1 MDSLETRIGY
11 KFNNS
16 LLLAE
21 ALTHPSLAYESK
33 RPHFDNQRLEYLGDA
48 VIQLILT
55 NELYQRFPKF
65 AEGRLTKLRSRLVSR
80 DGLCEYAYLIS
91 LGDYL
96 LLGKGEAASGGRE
109 RPSNLADAIEA
120 LAGAVY
126 LDGGYAAATE
136 FIMNNFISF
145 IDEIA
150 NQPDDSNPKGK
161 LQEHLQ
167 SITQSSP
174 SYSIISQ
181 EGPDHEKSF
190 VSQVSWE
197 GILLGEGDGK
207 SKKEA
212 EIKAASDALELKKW
226 LTEKEALKDCE

>member
-11 KFNNS
+11 KFSNS

-21 ALTHPSLAYESK
+21 ALTHPSLAYETK

-55 NELYQRFPKF
+55 HELYLRFPKF

-80 DGLCEYAYLIS
+80 DALREYALLID
-91 LGDYL
+91 LGGYL
-96 LLGKGEAASGGRE
+96 LLGKGEAASGGQK
-109 RPSNLADAIEA
+109 RPSNLADAVEA

-126 LDGGYAAATE
+126 LDGGYEKAKD
-136 FIMNNFISF
+136 FIMNNFASF

-197 GILLGEGDGK
+197 GILLGEGAGK

-212 EIKAASDALELKKW
+212 EINAAGNALESRKW
-226 LTEKEALKDCE
+226 KAKETPQ

>member
-1 MDSLETRIGY
+1 MEFLEARIGY
-11 KFNNS
+11 KFSNS

-55 NELYQRFPKF
+55 HELYLRFPKF

-80 DGLCEYAYLIS
+80 DALCEYAHLIG
-91 LGDYL
+91 LGEYL
-96 LLGKGEAASGGRE
+96 LLGKGEAASGGKE
-109 RPSNLADAIEA
+109 RPSNLADAVEA

-126 LDGGYAAATE
+126 LDGGYE
-136 FIMNNFISF
+136 ESKNFIMNNFASF
-145 IDEIA
+145 IDEVA
-150 NQPDDSNPKGK
+150 NQPDDSNPKGM

-174 SYSIISQ
+174 SYSIVSQ

-197 GILLGEGDGK
+197 GKLLGEGVGK

-212 EIKAASDALELKKW
+212 EINAAGNALELQRW
-226 LTEKEALKDCE
+226 ITDESP

>member
-55 NELYQRFPKF
+55 HELYQRFPKF

-80 DGLCEYAYLIS
+80 DALCECAHLIK
-91 LGDYL
+91 LGEFL

-126 LDGGYAAATE
+126 LDGGYDE
-136 FIMNNFISF
+136 SKNFIMKNFSSF

-197 GILLGEGDGK
+197 GMLLGKGDGK

-212 EIKAASDALELKKW
+212 EINAASDALELKKW
-226 LTEKEALKDCE
+226 LAKEEG

>member
-1 MDSLETRIGY
+1 MFST
-11 KFNNS
+11 
-16 LLLAE
+16 
-21 ALTHPSLAYESK
+21 
-33 RPHFDNQRLEYLGDA
+33 
-48 VIQLILT
+48 
-55 NELYQRFPKF
+55 
-65 AEGRLTKLRSRLVSR
+65 
-80 DGLCEYAYLIS
+80 
-91 LGDYL
+91 
-96 LLGKGEAASGGRE
+96 
-109 RPSNLADAIEA
+109 
-120 LAGAVY
+120 
-126 LDGGYAAATE
+126 
-136 FIMNNFISF
+136 F

-197 GILLGEGDGK
+197 GTLLGEGAGK

-212 EIKAASDALELKKW
+212 EINAASNALESRKW
-226 LTEKEALKDCE
+226 VPEKTPQ